1 MQFLSLSHIDE
12 VISSFPMESPEPFS
26 YFHPFHCNI
35 YIYYELNEFLWFFI
49 LFPVFFWCDYNTTAP
64 YICQYIFVFYFI
76 IFFLLLF
83 NLNKFHNIYIL
94 IIFFWLF
101 IHNKHFQN
109 PFLFSSASS
118 QQENKMVSTAFAGI
132 VVTLSAHRSALSKK
146 QGTVWASAS
155 LPCFFDGFSRSMD
168 T

>member
-64 YICQYIFVFYFI
+64 HICQYIFTFYFI

-83 NLNKFHNIYIL
+83 NFSKFHNIYIYL
-94 IIFFWLF
+94 MFFWLF
-101 IHNKHFQN
+101 IQNKHFLDTVFTPVCQF
-109 PFLFSSASS
+109 PFAP
-118 QQENKMVSTAFAGI
+118 
-132 VVTLSAHRSALSKK
+132 HRQKRY
-146 QGTVWASAS
+146 
-155 LPCFFDGFSRSMD
+155 SRINNCTFETQSYFYFLL
-168 T
+168 